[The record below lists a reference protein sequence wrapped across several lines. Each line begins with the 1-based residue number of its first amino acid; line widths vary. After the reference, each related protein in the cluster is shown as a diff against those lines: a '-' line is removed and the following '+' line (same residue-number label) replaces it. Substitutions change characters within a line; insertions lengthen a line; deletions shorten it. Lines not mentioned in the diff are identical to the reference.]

1 MALSQMD
8 WVWIGFFAFII
19 AMLALDLGVLHRRSH
34 VIKTKEAVLMSL
46 FWIGLALVFN
56 LGVWLFMGS
65 EKALEFTAAY
75 TMEKALSVDNL
86 FVFIL
91 VFSYFCVPDKWQYK
105 VLFWGVIGALVFRG
119 LFIAAG
125 IALVEQFS
133 WMVYIFGAF
142 LIFTGVKMLLQRE
155 KEICPDKNPV
165 IRLFRRFMPVTEEF
179 HEDKFFVRHKG
190 VLMATP
196 LFLAM
201 LFVELTDV
209 VFAVD
214 SIPAVLAISTDPFIV
229 YTSNAFAILG
239 LRSLYFALASTLHAF
254 HYLKY
259 GLAAILA
266 FVGVKMLISDIYHM
280 PVAVSL
286 MAILGILAIS
296 ILASVSYNKGG
307 KKKADMKSEA

>member
-1 MALSQMD
+1 MVLSQMD
-8 WVWIGFFAFII
+8 WVWIGFFVFII

-119 LFIAAG
+119 LFIA
-125 IALVEQFS
+125 
-133 WMVYIFGAF
+133 AF

-239 LRSLYFALASTLHAF
+239 LRSLYFALASTLHTF

-307 KKKADMKSEA
+307 KKEADMKSEA